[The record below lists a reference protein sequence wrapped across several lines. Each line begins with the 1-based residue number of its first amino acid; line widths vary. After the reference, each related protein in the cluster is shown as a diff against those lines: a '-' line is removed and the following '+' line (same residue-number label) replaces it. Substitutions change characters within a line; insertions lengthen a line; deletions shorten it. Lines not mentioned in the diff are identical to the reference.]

1 MVIMRLLITFLK
13 RFIQD
18 VTYCDHADQAGYRA
32 ARTAGCF
39 GICPAAGWVVTAV
52 TRSCIT
58 HQNAATH
65 ARREVDSSAG
75 VGSSGGGRATYQS
88 DLVLRPN
95 LSLARA
101 WGTRQFAQQA
111 TLADM
116 LDTFNQTTI
125 SALRKAFDE
134 LPGRCAGTL
143 RHDFRRGDLWLDG
156 DLTGLPASRHAEGS
170 TKGYFAGKKTARAG
184 NWRE

>member
-1 MVIMRLLITFLK
+1 MSRIAIMLTKRATVRHVPLAALGYALRRAGLLQPLHEVALPIKTLQHTPGEK
-13 RFIQD
+13 LIQAL
-18 VTYCDHADQAGYRA
+18 VLVLA
-32 ARTAGCF
+32 
-39 GICPAAGWVVTAV
+39 
-52 TRSCIT
+52 
-58 HQNAATH
+58 
-65 ARREVDSSAG
+65 
-75 VGSSGGGRATYQS
+75 GGRATYQS

-111 TLADM
+111 TLADL

-134 LPGRCAGTL
+134 LLGRCAGTL